1 MSDLYKEIMVKRK
14 PKPMDSVKR
23 FLLIGAVVVLAAA
36 ERAGRRRREE
46 YHRELIREFSE
57 SDESQQ

>member
-1 MSDLYKEIMVKRK
+1 MMGDIVAWILG
-14 PKPMDSVKR
+14 
-23 FLLIGAVVVLAAA
+23 IGAVVVLAAA